1 MKRKLYLI
9 FTLFIFS
16 VVELKAQ
23 NIDLKIL
30 VALND
35 KPNNSDKY
43 WKTITNTVIPVTII
57 SPATMFLYSIKTKD
71 NKLKNKSYQAVGA
84 VALNSILTFSLKYSI
99 KRQRP
104 YINNDNIYKKTKVGK
119 LSFPSGHTSTAF
131 ATATNVTLAFPKW
144 YVAVPAY
151 TWAAA
156 CGYSR
161 LYLGV
166 HYPSDVLAGALI
178 GTLSSLA
185 VYKINSK
192 ITGK

>member
-1 MKRKLYLI
+1 
-9 FTLFIFS
+9 
-16 VVELKAQ
+16 
-23 NIDLKIL
+23 
-30 VALND
+30 
-35 KPNNSDKY
+35 
-43 WKTITNTVIPVTII
+43 
-57 SPATMFLYSIKTKD
+57 MFLYSIKTKD